1 MENYDAIIIGGG
13 PAGYTAGIYLAR
25 AARNVLLIEGIP
37 GGQAGTTDIIENYP
51 GFTDG
56 ISGAELMEKF
66 KHQAARFGL
75 KIKDGM
81 VDSVRVEG
89 SDKIVKIID
98 REYVAKALV
107 IATGADANKLGVPG
121 EEEFRGKGVS
131 YCATC
136 DGAFFK
142 GVPIV
147 VVGGGDSAVKEAVYL
162 TQFGSKVYIVH
173 RRDKLRAEKANQE
186 MAFKNEKIEFVWD
199 TIVEEIV
206 GDKLGVT
213 GIKVKNVK
221 TEEEKV
227 IDAEGVFIYVG
238 VTPNTAFL
246 GDIVEKDEQ
255 GYIITNENME
265 TNVPGIYAA
274 GDCRGKLLYQVA
286 TAVGDAATAAIAAEE
301 YLERLGAGQE
311 V

>member
-1 MENYDAIIIGGG
+1 MEKYDAIIIGGG

-25 AARNVLLIEGIP
+25 AARNVLLFEGVP
-37 GGQAGTTDIIENYP
+37 GGQAGTTDLIENYP
-51 GFTDG
+51 GFPEG
-56 ISGAELMEKF
+56 ISGADLMEKF
-66 KHQAARFGL
+66 KHQAVKFGL

-81 VDSVRVEG
+81 VDSVEVREG
-89 SDKIVKIID
+89 KKIVKV
-98 REYVAKALV
+98 REQEYVADALV

-121 EEEFRGKGVS
+121 EEEYRGRGVS

-142 GVPIV
+142 NVPIV

-186 MAFKNEKIEFVWD
+186 MAFKNEKIEFVWNSV
-199 TIVEEIV
+199 VEEII

-213 GIKVKNVK
+213 GVRIRNVK
-221 TEEEKV
+221 TGETKV

-246 GDIVEKDEQ
+246 GDLVEKDEK

-265 TNVPGIYAA
+265 TNIPGIYAA
-274 GDCRGKLLYQVA
+274 GDCRKKLLYQVA
-286 TAVGDAATAAIAAEE
+286 TAVGDAATAAWAAEE
-301 YLERLGAGQE
+301 YLERLEAGQE

>member
-1 MENYDAIIIGGG
+1 MERYDAIIVGGG

-25 AARNVLLIEGIP
+25 AMRNVLLFEGLP

-51 GFTDG
+51 GFPEG
-56 ISGAELMEKF
+56 ISGGELMEKF

-75 KIKDGM
+75 NIRDGM
-81 VDSVRVEG
+81 VESVRIDDN
-89 SDKIVKIID
+89 DKIVKVVD
-98 REYVAKALV
+98 KEYVAKALI

-121 EEEFRGKGVS
+121 EEEFRGRGVS

-199 TIVEEIV
+199 SIVEEII

-213 GIKVKNVK
+213 GVKVKNVK
-221 TEEEKV
+221 TSKESIIE
-227 IDAEGVFIYVG
+227 AEGVFIYVG

-246 GDIVEKDEQ
+246 GDLVEKDEK

-265 TNVPGIYAA
+265 TNIPGIYAA

-286 TAVGDAATAAIAAEE
+286 TAVGDAATAAWAAEE
-301 YLERLGAGQE
+301 YLERLEAGQE
-311 V
+311 G